1 MGISVQRR
9 HRIRPDAGSR
19 DHCFDPS
26 THVANLNVRTA
37 VASSL
42 LIARLHIMATI
53 HERSG
58 QVHLPND
65 RVKCPRR
72 GLRAAFI
79 EIWLRQLPQSLCV
92 LRSVTPLPHVVV
104 LRVFSRADAEEVAH
118 HARSAAYFRP
128 DKIRAIVTTAGTMVT
143 AAPATI
149 TLGGS
154 FRKL

>member
-72 GLRAAFI
+72 GLRAA
-79 EIWLRQLPQSLCV
+79 V
-92 LRSVTPLPHVVV
+92 
-104 LRVFSRADAEEVAH
+104 EEVAH

-128 DKIRAIVTTAGTMVT
+128 DKIRAIVTTAGTIVT
-143 AAPATI
+143 AAPARI